1 MKKKLTDLLIA
12 DNEKEHEYKDEA
24 LASSLY
30 YNSLSTSL
38 REMDSIKNYLEN
50 YDGCENDR
58 ELLIKQKDYNEKVK
72 NNEWLNSICEEIKM
86 IRSVNFDRI
95 PGLIDMDSCSADSLM
110 LDYSE
115 PFRAFL
121 IEFKNCSKKALLKFI
136 NDSGKD
142 GIMVKLKNTKTIIT
156 GYIDILNDVTV
167 NDFEV
172 LIVYNK
178 NDVVSENNIYTPK
191 KRIAEKDDGGKQSK
205 ATRSGK
211 NKSGNACRYKFPV
224 PGNSKKNDQDIGLFE
239 KRIVAMKFKK
249 CTVMAA
255 LDFCDYIRKN
265 NFTDNNWGGYEP
277 MICTY

>member
-1 MKKKLTDLLIA
+1 MKYKLTDLLIA
-12 DNEKEHEYKDEA
+12 DNEKEYEYKDEA

-38 REMDSIKNYLEN
+38 REMDSIKKYLE
-50 YDGCENDR
+50 YPGRCESDR
-58 ELLIKQKDYNEKVK
+58 ELLKKQNDYNEKVK

-86 IRSVNFDRI
+86 IRSVNFDKI
-95 PGLIDMDSCSADSLM
+95 PGLICMNSHSVDSLV

-115 PFRAFL
+115 TFRAFL

-142 GIMVKLKNTKTIIT
+142 GIIVKLRNTKTIINS
-156 GYIDILNDVTV
+156 YIDILNEVTV

-172 LIVYNK
+172 FIVYNK

-191 KRIAEKDDGGKQSK
+191 KRITEKDDSGKQSK
-205 ATRSGK
+205 ATRRGK
-211 NKSGNACRYKFPV
+211 NKSGNACRYKFPI
-224 PGNSKKNDQDIGLFE
+224 PGNSKKNDQYISLFE
-239 KRIVAMKFKK
+239 KRIMAMKFKK

-255 LDFCDYIRKN
+255 LDFCDHIRKN
-265 NFTDNNWGGYEP
+265 NFTDNKWGGYEKFLKL
-277 MICTY
+277 